1 MIRRPPRST
10 RTDTLFPYTTLFRS
24 FGRLILTQIAG
35 CGRDTGFLHPFLGCI
50 LQAHGPDAFRLGSY
64 PDQSRIYDGLRKIGV
79 LGKETIA
86 RMNCFRPA
94 SLRGGEDFIASKIAF
109 YGRRR
114 SDMNRF
120 IGLADVQRLRVRI
133 RINGD
138 SSNAHLARRAN
149 DPASDLSAIGDE
161 ERLDHGEA
169 S

>member
-1 MIRRPPRST
+1 
-10 RTDTLFPYTTLFRS
+10 
-24 FGRLILTQIAG
+24 
-35 CGRDTGFLHPFLGCI
+35 
-50 LQAHGPDAFRLGSY
+50 
-64 PDQSRIYDGLRKIGV
+64 
-79 LGKETIA
+79 
-86 RMNCFRPA
+86 MNCFRPA

-138 SSNAHLARRAN
+138 SSNAHLTRRAN

-169 S
+169 SCILSETVSRRKPPRSTTKGTRCISRPTFGTHRRSQPPLWARARKAL

>member
-1 MIRRPPRST
+1 MRIS
-10 RTDTLFPYTTLFRS
+10 DWSSDVCSSDL
-24 FGRLILTQIAG
+24 
-35 CGRDTGFLHPFLGCI
+35 
-50 LQAHGPDAFRLGSY
+50 
-64 PDQSRIYDGLRKIGV
+64 IYDGLRKIGV

-86 RMNCFRPA
+86 RMNCFRPT

-120 IGLADVQRLRVRI
+120 IGLADVQRIRVRI
-133 RINGD
+133 RINAD

-161 ERLDHGEA
+161 ERLDNAEA
-169 S
+169 SEELRVGTECVRPGGSRCSH